1 MRLVAQSSKTVM
13 CATHYWRWRV
23 KLLLNK
29 QLQRMQVTRQTKPKR
44 RWWQAEWG
52 ELEATLL
59 NHRHSKER
67 CRLYY
72 PEEDSLTDWLTDISI
87 SHLRSFTFCFWS
99 KGRFFIL
106 EKFLR
111 ETTYFQYNLLR
122 SRDGSYRR
130 EGGGWNLAVFYERH
144 FAGRESERHKCGAMR
159 LRWSLLAVRKSPLL
173 DSWCDGYFVEK

>member
-29 QLQRMQVTRQTKPKR
+29 QLQRMQVTGQTKPKQ

-67 CRLYY
+67 RRLYY

-87 SHLRSFTFCFWS
+87 SHLCSFTLCFWS

-130 EGGGWNLAVFYERH
+130 DSGGNLAVFYERH
-144 FAGRESERHKCGAMR
+144 FAGRESERHKCVSDG
-159 LRWSLLAVRKSPLL
+159 LYWRWESRPPWFLMWRILCWKIAF
-173 DSWCDGYFVEK
+173 Y